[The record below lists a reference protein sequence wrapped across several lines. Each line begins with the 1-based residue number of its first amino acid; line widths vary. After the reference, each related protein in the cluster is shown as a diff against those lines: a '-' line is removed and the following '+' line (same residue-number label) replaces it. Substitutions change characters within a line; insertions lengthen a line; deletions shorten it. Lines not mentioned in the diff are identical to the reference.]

1 MAVTNV
7 VKTNRDGSIKIIAG
21 ADNLTISLD
30 IGDWAF
36 SEPKAARTIIRDRG
50 AIAGL
55 RKADDEVGECSFT
68 VHFREFTDA
77 AAPNIYDFIYHRASA
92 SGYTTVGTSG
102 FEQFLCD
109 IEYKADASAMA
120 GGTHTV
126 TLNKVLLT
134 ASFSEGQP
142 DSISVTGEVYGTY
155 TYTNT

>member
-7 VKTNRDGSIKIIAG
+7 VKTYRDGSIKIIAG
-21 ADNLTISLD
+21 ADNLVISLD
-30 IGDWAF
+30 SGDFSF
-36 SEPKAARTIIRDRG
+36 SEPKSTRNIIRDRG
-50 AIAGL
+50 AISGL

-102 FEQFLCD
+102 FEEFLVD
-109 IEYKADASAMA
+109 LEYTANASAMA

>member
-7 VKTNRDGSIKIIAG
+7 VKTYRDGTIQIAAG
-21 ADNLTISLD
+21 ADSLNVSLD
-30 IGDWAF
+30 VGDF
-36 SEPKAARTIIRDRG
+36 SFEEPKAARTVIRDRG

-55 RKADDEVGECSFT
+55 RKADDEVGSCSFT

-77 AAPNIYDFIYHRASA
+77 ASSNIYDFIYHRASA
-92 SGYTTVGTSG
+92 SGYTSVGTAG
-102 FEQFLCD
+102 FEQFLVD
-109 IEYKADASAMA
+109 IVYTSNATAMA
-120 GGTHTV
+120 GGTHTA

>member
-1 MAVTNV
+1 MAVSNV
-7 VKTNRDGSIKIIAG
+7 VKTNRDGTIKIIAG
-21 ADNLTISLD
+21 ADNLVISLD
-30 IGDWAF
+30 TGDFSF
-36 SEPKAARTIIRDRG
+36 SEPKAGRTIIRDRG
-50 AIAGL
+50 SISGL
-55 RKADDEVGECSFT
+55 RKSDDEVGECSFT

-77 AAPNIYDFIYHRASA
+77 AAANVYDFIYHRASA

-102 FEQFLCD
+102 FEEFLVD
-109 IEYKADASAMA
+109 LEYSSDASAMS